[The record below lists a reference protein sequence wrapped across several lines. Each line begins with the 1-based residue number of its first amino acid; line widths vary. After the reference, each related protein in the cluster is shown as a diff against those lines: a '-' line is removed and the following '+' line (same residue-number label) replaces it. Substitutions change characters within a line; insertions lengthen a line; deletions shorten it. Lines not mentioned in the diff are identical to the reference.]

1 MSRKFPLKK
10 IVVAKSL
17 PVGIFYPCLNNSLIR
32 HIEHVLQNHQP
43 ASKTNGERRMTCSC
57 RKQGQKFCF
66 QLLPVDGLCQSQQLM
81 LGVQLRAESR
91 FEKKILVLNDGSW
104 LHDDF
109 PDFETKDNTKI
120 CKKSLGFSSL
130 FHRENR
136 ITSGTTLLT
145 SLSPIKTR
153 NSTRKS

>member
-1 MSRKFPLKK
+1 
-10 IVVAKSL
+10 
-17 PVGIFYPCLNNSLIR
+17 
-32 HIEHVLQNHQP
+32 
-43 ASKTNGERRMTCSC
+43 
-57 RKQGQKFCF
+57 
-66 QLLPVDGLCQSQQLM
+66 M

-109 PDFETKDNTKI
+109 PDFETKDNTKT

-136 ITSGTTLLT
+136 ITSGTT
-145 SLSPIKTR
+145 KKAAVAVG
-153 NSTRKS
+153 RKLAVIMHRMMLEEKDFIYGEPKVA